1 MSFSYAEQIEQ
12 AMAALAEQQVKMAEA
27 AKELQA
33 ATASATT
40 KDRMVTAT
48 VGAQGQVVSLV
59 FHTTAYRSMAPAQLG
74 TVLADVLN
82 TARADL
88 GERMTER
95 MGAFSGLGE
104 TLRASMTGGTELDE
118 LFAPLRDMRPGFA
131 EDAAAEERRR
141 RDRQEEFRG

>member
-1 MSFSYAEQIEQ
+1 MTFSYAEQIEQ
-12 AMAALAEQQVKMAEA
+12 AMAALAEQQDRMAA
-27 AKELQA
+27 AAQELQA
-33 ATASATT
+33 ATASATS

-59 FHTTAYRSMAPAQLG
+59 FHTTAYRTMAPAQLG

-88 GERMTER
+88 GEQVAAA
-95 MGAFSGLGE
+95 MGQFDGLGE
-104 TLRASMTGGTELDE
+104 TLRASMTDGTELDE
-118 LFAPLRDMRPGFA
+118 LFAPLKAMRPGYA
-131 EDAAAEERRR
+131 EAEAAEERRK